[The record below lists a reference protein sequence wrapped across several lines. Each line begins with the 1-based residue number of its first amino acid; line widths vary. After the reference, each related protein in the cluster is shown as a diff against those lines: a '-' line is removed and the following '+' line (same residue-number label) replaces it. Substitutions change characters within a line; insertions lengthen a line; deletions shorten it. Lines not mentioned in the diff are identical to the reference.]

1 MAKAQVRFE
10 LNYDGIGQLLQSPE
24 MEAALLEMSAHIE
37 GDRKVW
43 HSSGRTARASVQI
56 YRDNE
61 DNSLLK
67 SLFGGGDRHDS

>member
-1 MAKAQVRFE
+1 MAETRFE
-10 LNYDGIGQLLQSPE
+10 LNYEAIGQLLQSPE
-24 MEAALLEMSAHIE
+24 MEAALLEISAGIE

-43 HSSGRTARASVQI
+43 HSHDRASVQI